1 MKILKSKYKL
11 DNFLFCRSIETGRI
25 LATYGSM
32 AGLGLFAFPIKKPV
46 KQEFE
51 DRLGGND
58 WDIYRFSNI
67 EPDQE
72 MISELKRQIHKMETT
87 LDIVLVEKF
96 NSLVKL
102 MDFLCDL
109 ACSRTIYA
117 HKYLITNKID
127 SDIALNIYEDR
138 SVKAFLEQTNDMVFV
153 ESQSCADTQELIFDI
168 LSDPEL
174 ISPLLETMINYENI
188 KK

>member
-11 DNFLFCRSIETGRI
+11 ENFVFYKSDQSGRI
-25 LATYGSM
+25 LATYGTIV
-32 AGLGLFAFPIKKPV
+32 GLDLFTFPIKKPET
-46 KQEFE
+46 KEEE
-51 DRLGGND
+51 DRLGGD
-58 WDIYRFSNI
+58 EWDIYRFSEI
-67 EPDQE
+67 EPNQE
-72 MISELKRQIHKMETT
+72 MKSELKRQIYKMETASD
-87 LDIVLVEKF
+87 LVLVKKF

-109 ACSRTIYA
+109 AYSKTTYA

-138 SVKAFLEQTNDMVFV
+138 SIKVFLEKTNEMNFV
-153 ESQSCADTQELIFDI
+153 ESQSCADTQELIFDV
-168 LSDPEL
+168 LAEPEL
-174 ISPLLETMINYENI
+174 MRPLLETMMNYENI

>member
-11 DNFLFCRSIETGRI
+11 ENFAFYKSDQSGRI
-25 LATYGSM
+25 LATYGTI
-32 AGLGLFAFPIKKPV
+32 AGLGLFTFPIKKPETQ
-46 KQEFE
+46 KGE

-58 WDIYRFSNI
+58 WDIYQFSDI

-87 LDIVLVEKF
+87 SDLVLVKKF

-109 ACSRTIYA
+109 AYSKTTYK
-117 HKYLITNKID
+117 HNYLITNKID
-127 SDIALNIYEDR
+127 SDIALNIYEDH
-138 SVKAFLEQTNDMVFV
+138 SIKVFLEKTNDMAFV
-153 ESQSCADTQELIFDI
+153 ESQSCADTQELIFDV
-168 LSDPEL
+168 LAGPEL
-174 ISPLLETMINYENI
+174 MIPLLETMMNHENN
-188 KK
+188 K

>member
-25 LATYGSM
+25 LATYGTM
-32 AGLGLFAFPIKKPV
+32 AGLGLFTFPIKKPIT
-46 KQEFE
+46 QAFE

-58 WDIYRFSNI
+58 WDIYRFSDI

-87 LDIVLVEKF
+87 LNVVLMERF

-109 ACSRTIYA
+109 ACSRKIYA
-117 HKYLITNKID
+117 HKYLITHKID
-127 SDIALNIYEDR
+127 SDIALNIYKDR
-138 SVKAFLEQTNDMVFV
+138 SIKAFLEQTNDMDFV

-174 ISPLLETMINYENI
+174 MSPLLETMINYENI

>member
-11 DNFLFCRSIETGRI
+11 ENFLFCRSIETGRI

-32 AGLGLFAFPIKKPV
+32 AGLGLFTFPIKKPV
-46 KQEFE
+46 TQEFE

-58 WDIYRFSNI
+58 WDMYRFSDI

-72 MISELKRQIHKMETT
+72 MISELKRQIQKMETT
-87 LDIVLVEKF
+87 LDIALMEKF
-96 NSLVKL
+96 NSIVKL
-102 MDFLCDL
+102 MDFLYDL
-109 ACSRTIYA
+109 ACSKTTYT
-117 HKYLITNKID
+117 HDYLITNKID

-153 ESQSCADTQELIFDI
+153 ESQSCADTQELIFDV
-168 LSDPEL
+168 LAEPEL
-174 ISPLLETMINYENI
+174 MRPLLETMINYENI

>member
-32 AGLGLFAFPIKKPV
+32 AGLGLFTFPIKKPV
-46 KQEFE
+46 TQEFE

-58 WDIYRFSNI
+58 WDIYRFSDI

-72 MISELKRQIHKMETT
+72 MISELKRQIYKMETA
-87 LDIVLVEKF
+87 LDIAIVERF

-109 ACSRTIYA
+109 AYSKTTYT
-117 HKYLITNKID
+117 HKYFITNKTD
-127 SDIALNIYEDR
+127 SDIALNIYKDR

-153 ESQSCADTQELIFDI
+153 ESQSCADTQELIFDV
-168 LSDPEL
+168 LSEPGL
-174 ISPLLETMINYENI
+174 MSTLLETMINYENI

>member
-32 AGLGLFAFPIKKPV
+32 AGLGLFTFPIKKPV
-46 KQEFE
+46 TQVFE

-58 WDIYRFSNI
+58 WDMYRFSDI

-72 MISELKRQIHKMETT
+72 MISELKRQIQKMETT

-109 ACSRTIYA
+109 AYSKTTYT
-117 HKYLITNKID
+117 HDYLITNKID
-127 SDIALNIYEDR
+127 SDIALNIYKDR
-138 SVKAFLEQTNDMVFV
+138 LIKVFLERTNDIVFV
-153 ESQSCADTQELIFDI
+153 ESQSCADTQELIFDV
-168 LSDPEL
+168 LAEPEL
-174 ISPLLETMINYENI
+174 MRPLLETMINYENI

>member
-11 DNFLFCRSIETGRI
+11 ENFLFCRSIETGRI
-25 LATYGSM
+25 LATYGTM
-32 AGLGLFAFPIKKPV
+32 AGLGLFTFPIKKPV
-46 KQEFE
+46 TQGFE
-51 DRLGGND
+51 DRLGVND
-58 WDIYRFSNI
+58 WDIYRFSDI

-72 MISELKRQIHKMETT
+72 MISELKRQIHKMETA
-87 LDIVLVEKF
+87 LDIALVEKF

-109 ACSRTIYA
+109 ACSKTTYT

-127 SDIALNIYEDR
+127 SDIALYIY
-138 SVKAFLEQTNDMVFV
+138 KAFLEKTNDMAFV
-153 ESQSCADTQELIFDI
+153 ESQSCADTQELIFDV
-168 LSDPEL
+168 LSEPEL
-174 ISPLLETMINYENI
+174 MSPLLETMINYENI

>member
-11 DNFLFCRSIETGRI
+11 ENFVFYKSDQSGRI
-25 LATYGSM
+25 LATYKTIV
-32 AGLGLFAFPIKKPV
+32 GLGLFTFPIKKPENREV
-46 KQEFE
+46 E
-51 DRLGGND
+51 DRLGGD
-58 WDIYRFSNI
+58 EWDIYRFSDI

-109 ACSRTIYA
+109 ACSKTTYA

-153 ESQSCADTQELIFDI
+153 ESQSCADTQELIFDV
-168 LSDPEL
+168 LSEPEL
-174 ISPLLETMINYENI
+174 MRPLLETMMNYENI

>member
-11 DNFLFCRSIETGRI
+11 ENFLFCRSIETGRI
-25 LATYGSM
+25 LATYGTM
-32 AGLGLFAFPIKKPV
+32 AGLGLFTFPIKKPV
-46 KQEFE
+46 TQEVE

-58 WDIYRFSNI
+58 WDIYRFSDI

-109 ACSRTIYA
+109 ACSKTTYA

-153 ESQSCADTQELIFDI
+153 ESQSCADTQELIFDV
-168 LSDPEL
+168 LSEPGL
-174 ISPLLETMINYENI
+174 MSPLLETMMNYENI

>member
-11 DNFLFCRSIETGRI
+11 ENFLFCRSIETGRI
-25 LATYGSM
+25 LATYGTM
-32 AGLGLFAFPIKKPV
+32 AGLGLFTFPIKKPV
-46 KQEFE
+46 TQEFE

-58 WDIYRFSNI
+58 WDIYRFNDI

-117 HKYLITNKID
+117 HKYLITNNRIRCT
-127 SDIALNIYEDR
+127 SYFTSHN
-138 SVKAFLEQTNDMVFV
+138 F
-153 ESQSCADTQELIFDI
+153 
-168 LSDPEL
+168 
-174 ISPLLETMINYENI
+174 
-188 KK
+188 

>member
-11 DNFLFCRSIETGRI
+11 ENFVFYRSVETGRI
-25 LATYGSM
+25 LATYGTIV
-32 AGLGLFAFPIKKPV
+32 GLGLFTFPIKKPET
-46 KQEFE
+46 KEGE
-51 DRLGGND
+51 DRLGGD
-58 WDIYRFSNI
+58 EWDIYRFSDI

-109 ACSRTIYA
+109 ACSKTTYA

-127 SDIALNIYEDR
+127 SDIALNIYKDR
-138 SVKAFLEQTNDMVFV
+138 SIKAFLEKTNDMVFV
-153 ESQSCADTQELIFDI
+153 ESQSCADTQELIFDV
-168 LSDPEL
+168 LSEPEL
-174 ISPLLETMINYENI
+174 MRPLLGTMINYENI

>member
-11 DNFLFCRSIETGRI
+11 ENFLFCRSIETGRI
-25 LATYGSM
+25 LATYGTI
-32 AGLGLFAFPIKKPV
+32 AGLGLFTLPIKKPV
-46 KQEFE
+46 MQESE
-51 DRLGGND
+51 DRLGESD
-58 WDIYRFSNI
+58 WDIYKFSDI

-109 ACSRTIYA
+109 ACSRTTYA

-127 SDIALNIYEDR
+127 SDIALNIYKDR
-138 SVKAFLEQTNDMVFV
+138 LIKVFLEQTNDMVFV
-153 ESQSCADTQELIFDI
+153 ESQSCADTQELICDV
-168 LSDPEL
+168 LSEPEL
-174 ISPLLETMINYENI
+174 MRPLLETMINYENI